1 MNTEFF
7 TALELLEKE
16 KGIPAEYMIEKIEAA
31 LVSAYKK
38 EYGNNTNVRILID
51 PAKKDV
57 RVYQQKE
64 VVEEVENPETQISLA
79 DAKAKDELVA
89 KAIETVRD
97 DALLASLEK
106 NIEKMGKPN
115 AAEEIA
121 EEVLMLADAYMEK
134 ETRRKKENLK

>member
-1 MNTEFF
+1 
-7 TALELLEKE
+7 
-16 KGIPAEYMIEKIEAA
+16 
-31 LVSAYKK
+31 V
-38 EYGNNTNVRILID
+38 
-51 PAKKDV
+51 
-57 RVYQQKE
+57 
-64 VVEEVENPETQISLA
+64 A
-79 DAKAKDELVA
+79 DAKAKEELVA

-97 DALLASLEK
+97 DARLASLEK